1 MTRLH
6 LGCGTRYLD
15 GYINIDYPP
24 SEHTVQSEIKVD
36 RYADILKLWYPKSSV
51 DEIRLHHVFEHFPR
65 QIALALLCRWN
76 DWLVPG
82 GLLWIETPDVM
93 ASARAL
99 VSPFTSENT
108 RLQILRHVFGSH
120 EAQWAAHW
128 DGWYKSRFL
137 KTLSALGYCRIEF
150 IQSSWEALRNIEAK
164 AHRGSATLGLEEYR
178 PIVKR
183 LLEQSLVTHK
193 TRASSHS
200 VAESEIRMLEVW
212 MKEWE
217 ALYLARDD
225 VYGPQESGT
234 D

>member
-24 SEHTVQSEIKVD
+24 SEHTVQSQIEVD
-36 RYADILKLWYPKSSV
+36 RYADILKLWYPKNSV
-51 DEIRLHHVFEHFPR
+51 KEIRLHHVFEHFPR

-99 VSPFTSENT
+99 VSPFTSENA
-108 RLQILRHVFGSH
+108 RLQILRHLFGSH

-128 DGWYKSRFL
+128 DGWYKSRFST
-137 KTLSALGYCRIEF
+137 TLSALDFSRIEF
-150 IQSSWEALRNIEAK
+150 IQSSWEALRNIEVK
-164 AHRGSATLGLEEYR
+164 AHRGFATFGLEEYR
-178 PIVKR
+178 PIVKE
-183 LLEQSLVTHK
+183 LLKQSLVTHK
-193 TRASSHS
+193 TKASSHAVS
-200 VAESEIRMLEVW
+200 ESEIRMLDVW
-212 MKEWE
+212 MKEWGR
-217 ALYLARDD
+217 LYLARDD
-225 VYGPQESGT
+225 ADGPQEFQG
-234 D
+234 